1 MQKVDIYDTTL
12 RDGSQGRGISFSVND
27 KLKIVQRFDEVG
39 IDYIEGGWPGS
50 NPKDEEFFRQ
60 VKNLPLKN
68 SIVTAFGS
76 TRKADIA
83 VEDDLNLKEL
93 LAAETKSVA
102 LFGKSWDL
110 HVLEALQTTL
120 EENLAMI
127 EESVTYMKKHGREV
141 IYDAEHFFDG
151 YRSDPRYALE
161 TLKAAQR
168 GGADKIILCD
178 TNGGVLPLEL
188 QQIIYAVKRV
198 IGTPL
203 GIHAHDDS
211 GVAVANS
218 IIAVEMGITQ
228 VQGTINGYGERCG
241 NANLCT
247 LIPSLKLK
255 LGIDCIGEK
264 ALKKLT
270 KLSRFV
276 AETANMLHQENY
288 PYVGNNAFSHKGGIH
303 VDAVMKKPTTY
314 EHVEPSLV
322 GNKRKILISEL
333 SGKSGIVNK
342 AGAGNVQLGKNFPET
357 KDLLEKLK
365 QLEYQG
371 YQFEGAEASFELLI
385 WKAMKS
391 YKPLFAL
398 EAMRVITEK
407 RNSDQVVTEATV
419 KFTAAGETYLTAAE
433 GNGPV
438 NALDHA
444 LRKALEQVYP
454 ELKAI
459 QLMDYKV
466 RVIDGKDGTGAKVRV
481 LIESRNPQKSWSTVG
496 VSANVIEAS
505 WVALVDSL
513 EYGLMCRQEDNF
525 ADFQEDVKKLKA
537 LANDA

>member
-1 MQKVDIYDTTL
+1 MQKVEIYDTTL
-12 RDGSQGRGISFSVND
+12 RDGSQGKGISFSVSD
-27 KLKIVQRFDEVG
+27 KLKIVRRFDEVG

-50 NPKDEEFFRQ
+50 NPKDVEFFRQ
-60 VKNLPLKN
+60 AKDLELKN
-68 SIVTAFGS
+68 SIITAFGA
-76 TRKADIA
+76 TRKADTP
-83 VEDDLNLKEL
+83 VEEDENLKEL
-93 LAAETKSVA
+93 LAAETKTVT

-110 HVLEALQTTL
+110 HVLEALQTTP

-127 EESVTYMKKHGREV
+127 EESVAYLKQHNREV

-188 QQIIYAVKRV
+188 QQIIYAVRRV

-218 IIAVEMGITQ
+218 IIAVEMGFIQ
-228 VQGTINGYGERCG
+228 VHGTINGYGERCG

-247 LIPSLKLK
+247 LIPNLKLK
-255 LGIDCIGEK
+255 LGIDCMGDE

-270 KLSRFV
+270 KLSRYV

-303 VDAVMKKPTTY
+303 VDAVLKHSATY
-314 EHVEPSLV
+314 EHVDPSLV
-322 GNKRKILISEL
+322 GNKRRILISEL
-333 SGKSGIVNK
+333 SGKSNIINK
-342 AGAGNVQLGKNFPET
+342 AEASNIRLHKSFPET
-357 KDLLEKLK
+357 KALLEQLKL
-365 QLEYQG
+365 LEYQG

-391 YKPLFAL
+391 YQPLFKL
-398 EAMRVITEK
+398 ESLRVITEK
-407 RNSDQVVTEATV
+407 RWGDEIITEATV
-419 KFTAAGETYLTAAE
+419 KFSAEGQTYLTAAE

-454 ELKAI
+454 ELKKI

-481 LIESRNPQKSWSTVG
+481 LIESRDPHKSWSTVG
-496 VSANVIEAS
+496 VSSNVIEAS
-505 WVALVDSL
+505 WIALVDSL
-513 EYGLMCRQEDNF
+513 EYGLMCHRGDNF
-525 ADFQEDVKKLKA
+525 AGFQEDVKKFKA
-537 LANDA
+537 LTQEA